1 MLSVE
6 EARRIILEH
15 IEVLGLEKVSLLC
28 ALGRVLGEEVISG
41 LDIPPWDNS
50 AMDGYAVQA
59 SEVKGACPDHPVLLR
74 VIEDLPAGRVSARSL
89 KAGEAIRIMTG
100 APVPAGA
107 EAVVMV
113 EDTERDG
120 EAVRIFREIK
130 SGANI
135 RRKGEDL
142 KAGVKVFS
150 PGTALGPAEIG
161 VLASLNRGSVFVHR
175 RPRVAI
181 LTTGDELVEVGEQME
196 PGQIISSNTY
206 TLTSQV
212 RQCGAIPID
221 LGIGRDD
228 LGMLR
233 QKLEEGCSADLL
245 ITSGGVSMGD
255 YDLVKEALKEMEGE
269 VKFWRVAIRP
279 GMPTAFGVVLGK
291 PFFGLPGNPVSSM
304 VCFELFARPALL
316 KMGGHSHLFRPSI
329 QAILDQDVAKKPG
342 RTHFVR
348 VILERKEG
356 EVYARLTG
364 DQGSGILTSVS
375 SAHGLA
381 VVPEEVS
388 LLKAGQKVKV
398 LLLDRGWEALAEE
411 DLKPETGDSPR
422 SNEAQ

>member
-6 EARRIILEH
+6 EARRIVLEN
-15 IEVLGLEKVSLLC
+15 IEVLGLEKVPLLC

-41 LDIPPWDNS
+41 WDIPPWDNS
-50 AMDGYAVQA
+50 AVDGFAVQSSDLAGA
-59 SEVKGACPDHPVLLR
+59 SRDNPVLLQ
-74 VIEDLPAGRVSARSL
+74 VIEDLPAGRVSAQCL
-89 KAGEAIRIMTG
+89 KPGEAIRIMTG
-100 APVPAGA
+100 APIPAGA

-113 EDTERDG
+113 EDTEAEG
-120 EAVRIFREIK
+120 EAVRIFREVK
-130 SGANI
+130 AGANI
-135 RRKGEDL
+135 RRRGEDL

-161 VLASLNRGSVFVHR
+161 ILASLNRGTVFVYR

-181 LTTGDELVEVGEQME
+181 VATGDELVEVGEQIR

-279 GMPTAFGVVLGK
+279 GMPTAFGIVLGK

-329 QAILDQDVAKKPG
+329 QAILDQGVAKKPG

-364 DQGSGILTSVS
+364 DQGSGILS
-375 SAHGLA
+375 SLVHAHGLA
-381 VVPEEVS
+381 VIPEDSPLVR
-388 LLKAGQKVKV
+388 AGEKVKV
-398 LLLDRGWEALAEE
+398 LLLDKGLEILEE
-411 DLKPETGDSPR
+411 DCS
-422 SNEAQ
+422 SC